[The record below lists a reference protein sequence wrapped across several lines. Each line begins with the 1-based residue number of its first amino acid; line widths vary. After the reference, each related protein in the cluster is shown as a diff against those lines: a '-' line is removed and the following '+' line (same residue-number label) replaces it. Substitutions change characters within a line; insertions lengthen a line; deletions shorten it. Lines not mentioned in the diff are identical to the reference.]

1 MMSLLGKLAS
11 LRLTLV
17 AMFALLILA
26 LIGSRSTT
34 VDASVTAIPLA
45 VLSINLLA
53 AILTNRS
60 FRAQTG
66 LLVFHVGLLLLVAI
80 IGLSVLIRFDGHV
93 EVLQGSSF
101 DAREVEITGI
111 GWLHPGHLDE
121 VHFEQR
127 GVQVEYLAGL
137 IRQSTRSTIRYSV
150 ADASRTQTIGDRL
163 SAEINGYR
171 FVTTPNKGF
180 ALLMRWEPAGA
191 EPVYGA
197 IHFPSYPQYDW
208 KQVTD
213 WIAPS
218 GQQLQMEL
226 ELAQPVSR
234 PDRAWVL
241 ERPHSD
247 YRVNARMSDGK
258 MQVIG
263 EGGALALEG
272 GMLRVVAVQMWIA
285 YRIDYY
291 PLLPWAFVAALLAI
305 AGLALH
311 FRERYQ
317 TQQVADRSWREETR
331 DACILRT

>member
-66 LLVFHVGLLLLVAI
+66 LLVFHVGLLLFIAI
-80 IGLSVLIRFDGHV
+80 IGVSVLIRFDGHV
-93 EVLQGSSF
+93 EVLQGASY
-101 DAREVEITGI
+101 DARDVEVTGV
-111 GWLHPGHLDE
+111 GWLHPGNLDE
-121 VHFEQR
+121 VRFDQ
-127 GVQVEYLAGL
+127 GDIQIEYLAGL
-137 IRQSTRSTIRYSV
+137 TRQSTHSTIQYSV
-150 ADASRTQTIGDRL
+150 AGASRTQTIGDRL

-226 ELAQPVSR
+226 KFAQPISR

-241 ERPHSD
+241 ERPHAA
-247 YRVNARMSDGK
+247 YRVNARMSDGTT
-258 MQVIG
+258 QVIG

-272 GMLRVVAVQMWIA
+272 GMLRVVDVQMWIA
-285 YRIDYY
+285 YRIDFY

-317 TQQVADRSWREETR
+317 LRPNASQARLKETV
-331 DACILRT
+331 DVCLART

>member
-1 MMSLLGKLAS
+1 MKMLLRQLAS
-11 LRLTLV
+11 LRLTLA
-17 AMFALLILA
+17 AMFALLILV
-26 LIGSRSTT
+26 LISPRSTT
-34 VDASVTAIPLA
+34 VDVGITAVPLA

-66 LLVFHVGLLLLVAI
+66 LLVFHVGLLLLIAI

-101 DAREVEITGI
+101 DARDVEITGI

-121 VHFEQR
+121 VRFEQ
-127 GVQVEYLAGL
+127 GDVQVEYLAGL
-137 IRQSTRSTIRYSV
+137 TRQSTRSTIQRGETG
-150 ADASRTQTIGDRL
+150 AMRTQTIGDRQA
-163 SAEINGYR
+163 AEINGYR
-171 FVTTPNKGF
+171 FITTPNKGF

-197 IHFPSYPQYDW
+197 IHFPSFPQYDW

-213 WIAPS
+213 WVAPS
-218 GQQLQMEL
+218 GQHLQMEL
-226 ELAQPVSR
+226 NFAEPVSR
-234 PDRAWVL
+234 PDSSWVL
-241 ERPHSD
+241 ERPRAAFS
-247 YRVNARMSDGK
+247 VNSKTSDGMTHVVGK
-258 MQVIG
+258 
-263 EGGALALEG
+263 GGALALEG
-272 GMLRVVAVQMWIA
+272 GVLRVVDLNMWIA

-317 TQQVADRSWREETR
+317 AQQKADRAWQEEVV
-331 DACILRT
+331 DACIART

>member
-17 AMFALLILA
+17 AMFALLILV

-34 VDASVTAIPLA
+34 VDVSVTVIPLA

-53 AILTNRS
+53 AILTNHT
-60 FRAQTG
+60 FRRQTG
-66 LLVFHVGLLLLVAI
+66 LLVFHVGLLLLIAI

-93 EVLQGSSF
+93 EVLQGASF
-101 DAREVEITGI
+101 DPRDVEVTAV

-121 VHFEQR
+121 VRFEQ
-127 GVQVEYLAGL
+127 GDVQVEYLAGL
-137 IRQSTRSTIRYSV
+137 TRQSTRSTIQHGLAGV
-150 ADASRTQTIGDRL
+150 MRTQTIGDRQA
-163 SAEINGYR
+163 AEINGYR
-171 FVTTPNKGF
+171 FITTPNKGF

-213 WIAPS
+213 WVAPS
-218 GQQLQMEL
+218 GQHLQMEL
-226 ELAQPVSR
+226 DFAKPVSR
-234 PDRAWVL
+234 PDRSWVL
-241 ERPHSD
+241 ERPQSAFS
-247 YRVNARMSDGK
+247 VNTRTSDGITHVVAK
-258 MQVIG
+258 
-263 EGGALALEG
+263 GGAVALEG
-272 GMLRVVAVQMWIA
+272 GMLRVVDVKMWIA

-305 AGLALH
+305 AGMALH

-317 TQQVADRSWREETR
+317 AQRSADRAWREEAA
-331 DACILRT
+331 DACIVRT